1 MVLHIK
7 CCFYYFGRRC
17 PKPLKPTLTVQVA
30 TDSARSK
37 ESVEPLS
44 IVSAVC
50 TFKQELKIAYGSGT
64 FLSFENVVRFCS
76 TCSNF
81 MPLFLFL

>member
-1 MVLHIK
+1 MMPVVLRPV
-7 CCFYYFGRRC
+7 CYSCFCRRC

-44 IVSAVC
+44 IVSALS
-50 TFKQELKIAYGSGT
+50 TFKQELKIAYGSGIL
-64 FLSFENVVRFCS
+64 LSFENVVS
-76 TCSNF
+76 
-81 MPLFLFL
+81 